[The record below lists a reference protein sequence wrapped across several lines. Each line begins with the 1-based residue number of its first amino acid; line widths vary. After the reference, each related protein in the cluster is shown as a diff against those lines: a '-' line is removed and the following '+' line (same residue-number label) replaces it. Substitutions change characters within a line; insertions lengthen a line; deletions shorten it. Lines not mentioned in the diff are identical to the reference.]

1 MFCYIYMNSPGTTGR
16 QMTLRDA
23 VRILFSRVCSCE
35 LKSVLMVKLRKTTCS
50 YFMCKIVI
58 SGNRICMSL
67 LYQNMWF
74 EWINRTYSNLVL
86 YLVLRI
92 YVPGIDPR
100 VFLFL
105 FFLIFFFGYNFLLF
119 RSIIRLN
126 LQKFQY
132 LSYSLN
138 CLLSYHYNMLFKHF
152 PITFPEFYNL
162 NKNNNKNSKIN

>member
-16 QMTLRDA
+16 QMTVARCSSYP
-23 VRILFSRVCSCE
+23 ILSSCSCE
-35 LKSVLMVKLRKTTCS
+35 LKNVLMVKRKTTCS

-58 SGNRICMSL
+58 SGNRICISL

-74 EWINRTYSNLVL
+74 EWINWTYSNLVL

-105 FFLIFFFGYNFLLF
+105 FFFFISCYNFLLF

-138 CLLSYHYNMLFKHF
+138 CLLS
-152 PITFPEFYNL
+152 
-162 NKNNNKNSKIN
+162 

>member
-1 MFCYIYMNSPGTTGR
+1 MFCCIYMNSPGTTGR
-16 QMTLRDA
+16 QMTVARCSSYP
-23 VRILFSRVCSCE
+23 ILSSCSCE
-35 LKSVLMVKLRKTTCS
+35 LKNVLMVKRKTTCS

-74 EWINRTYSNLVL
+74 EWINWTYS
-86 YLVLRI
+86 YLVLTGTHIRSWHWSAC
-92 YVPGIDPR
+92 
-100 VFLFL
+100 LFI
-105 FFLIFFFGYNFLLF
+105 FIFFFISCYNFLLF

-138 CLLSYHYNMLFKHF
+138 CLLS
-152 PITFPEFYNL
+152 
-162 NKNNNKNSKIN
+162 